1 MYMLFCKDIKR
12 LVSQQTFSV
21 QNPYLSFLASTNEL
35 FFAMLTSNET
45 SKVASKSLEAVS
57 MCTREPIGAC
67 TKKTIW
73 SLCNRI
79 GMSCYSNC
87 PMYKQEAQSGKV
99 YHSITKLTET
109 SYRLTQPH
117 PLSLYWHQYVC
128 NFSEPVGKN
137 QALTVIRLFFHPI
150 YGSRK
155 VISTHRLPNHVKLDL
170 SAEKNSILNEEEIY
184 TTRRESSMARCK
196 GWDLFFWF
204 VCWSRLLCTLYM
216 GISPTSHVCLAATWV
231 ASPAN
236 FFLFF
241 SEPNWDHFLL
251 THVWALIW
259 AFFGF

>member
-1 MYMLFCKDIKR
+1 MSY
-12 LVSQQTFSV
+12 
-21 QNPYLSFLASTNEL
+21 

-87 PMYKQEAQSGKV
+87 PMYKQEAQSWKV

-117 PLSLYWHQYVC
+117 PLSLYWHQ
-128 NFSEPVGKN
+128 
-137 QALTVIRLFFHPI
+137 LFFHSI

-155 VISTHRLPNHVKLDL
+155 VISTHRLLNHVKLDL
-170 SAEKNSILNEEEIY
+170 SAEKNSVLNEEEIY

-216 GISPTSHVCLAATWV
+216 GISPTSHVFLAATWV

-236 FFLFF
+236 LFLFF
-241 SEPNWDHFLL
+241 F
-251 THVWALIW
+251 WAQLGS
-259 AFFGF
+259 FFCWHTYGL